1 MEQMDNTLNI
11 VEGLKDKLTSKEYK
25 DLMESLAEIN
35 KIKKDKYVKFMS
47 VTAVADCVC
56 ENCEDECEYNLTHDR
71 LISKNKGENSKK
83 FHLAE
88 RCDGIEVVK
97 MDVKTSLECFPHI
110 RKVVPD
116 DEDRNDKVETIPQSL
131 YDKLKEDILLDMGS
145 EVLVYLGDIE

>member
-47 VTAVADCVC
+47 VTAVADITT
-56 ENCEDECEYNLTHDR
+56 ERDQGGMYGLEHER
-71 LISKNKGENSKK
+71 LVSKNKGYDSTLLYKESDEGELEK
-83 FHLAE
+83 
-88 RCDGIEVVK
+88 V
-97 MDVKTSLECFPHI
+97 DVKTSLECFPHI

-131 YDKLKEDILLDMGS
+131 YNKLKEDILLDMGT